1 MKVCIFVFSIVL
13 VLIGS
18 KCFPDFLNAVFFL
31 TAIVSGISMFCDQ
44 RKKK

>member
-1 MKVCIFVFSIVL
+1 MKACIFVLSIVM

-31 TAIVSGISMFCDQ
+31 TAIVSGVSMFCDQ